1 MKNFFEALT
10 PYLRPLIPFAER
22 GLSICA
28 FIFPFVEVASYFG
41 PKVFLSTE
49 SITLRS
55 FYLNH
60 LVKVSTFYTDNNL
73 LIFIFMVW
81 VFIVCSR
88 GSVPLTKFVRF
99 NVIQAILLNIVCS
112 CSGVIFTFLP
122 VVLRESML
130 GVIFAN
136 FLFLGMV
143 LLIAYSSLL
152 IAYGRFP
159 RIPIISEAAKLQ
171 VQQG

>member
-1 MKNFFEALT
+1 MKYSFNTLLKYLT
-10 PYLRPLIPFAER
+10 PLAER
-22 GLSICA
+22 VLSIAA
-28 FIFPFVEVASYFG
+28 FIFPFTEVTCYFA

-49 SITLRS
+49 SYTLRS

-60 LVKVSTFYTDNNL
+60 LVKISSFYTENNL

-81 VFIVCSR
+81 VFITCSR
-88 GSVPLTKFVRF
+88 GSAPLTKFVRF
-99 NVIQAILLNIVCS
+99 NVIQAILLNIICS
-112 CSGVIFTFLP
+112 CIGVVFTFLP
-122 VVLRESML
+122 VVLRESMI

-136 FLFLGMV
+136 FLYLGIV

-152 IAYGRFP
+152 IAYGRYP
-159 RIPIISEAAKLQ
+159 RIPVLSEAAKLQ